1 MTFIKGL
8 HRSMSESVKMTSA
21 LPLHIFNCRSTLEEC
36 SFYNQIPPP
45 PPPLYINSLGFV
57 KKPPPQ
63 VAVHKVTITVINPS
77 HLHTYPGFKQLD
89 STTEC

>member
-21 LPLHIFNCRSTLEEC
+21 LPLHIFNCRSTLEKC

-45 PPPLYINSLGFV
+45 QIYQLPWFC
-57 KKPPPQ
+57 KEAPPQ
-63 VAVHKVTITVINPS
+63 VAVHKVTITVINSS

-89 STTEC
+89 SITEC